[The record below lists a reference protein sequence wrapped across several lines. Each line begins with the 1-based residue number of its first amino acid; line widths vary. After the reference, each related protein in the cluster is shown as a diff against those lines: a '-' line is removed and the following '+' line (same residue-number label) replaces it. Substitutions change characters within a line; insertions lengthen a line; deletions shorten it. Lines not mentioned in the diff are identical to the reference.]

1 MDRRQM
7 LVISLGAIIAPNTAL
22 ASIGK
27 PSVPFAK
34 ILSTG
39 WLYGGS
45 SYPYRRAYWYVIEE
59 KGNKKVTLVFWGH
72 GRQAWKREVP
82 LRHGDC
88 IGVEGGKPP
97 GWITVH
103 ISGSAV
109 KSVGFTAR
117 ARYAVP
123 LNT

>member
-1 MDRRQM
+1 M
-7 LVISLGAIIAPNTAL
+7 LVISLGAVIAPNTAL

-59 KGNKKVTLVFWGH
+59 KGSKKVTLVFWGH
-72 GRQAWKREVP
+72 GSQAWKREVP

-97 GWITVH
+97 GWITVR

-117 ARYAVP
+117 ARHAVP